1 VSEQTELPRTSA
13 KAVRQSESRDR
24 GLTRRGLS
32 LLLSW
37 ASLFIGFIVLP
48 VGYYGTIFMG
58 RTDTPPAPELWCH
71 VVLVCAANTFA
82 MVATARFIGRTDRN
96 ISTALTSFLIAHGAV
111 AFLTLAFRL
120 YYSNQLMLASTIVS
134 IIVPFAFI
142 LMKAKLAP
150 HRVALIGTWQPLAE
164 RLKAA
169 CDHFDG
175 EPQDLSAYDVVLVT
189 DATPSEAWAPA
200 ISRAMVRG
208 RTVRHLAEYL
218 EEERGIVSD
227 DHFHLEDLPRGGL
240 TSYKARKRAGDIVL
254 TLLIGLC
261 GAPFLA
267 LGMLVVFVTMGR
279 PIFFVQTRVG
289 MGGESFRMFK
299 LRTMTTSA
307 VDRADATGR
316 GDRRVTPLGALL
328 RRFRIDELPQLWNV
342 LKGDMSLIGP
352 RPEQVA
358 LTVAYTKDLP
368 AFAYRHLVR
377 PGITGWAQ
385 VRAGY
390 AADLAETKVKLSYDL
405 YYLKYFS
412 ASLDLQIVFR
422 TVVILLTGRGVR

>member
-1 VSEQTELPRTSA
+1 VSEQVELPRTSA
-13 KAVRQSESRDR
+13 QAVRQPHAREP
-24 GLTRRGLS
+24 GFTRRGLS

-37 ASLFIGFIVLP
+37 ASLFIGFLALP
-48 VGYYGTIFMG
+48 LIYYSAIFIG
-58 RTDTPPAPELWCH
+58 RTDTPPAPELWRH
-71 VVLVCAANTFA
+71 IMLVCTANTFT
-82 MVATARFIGRTDRN
+82 MIATARFVGRTDRN
-96 ISTALTSFLIAHGAV
+96 ISTALTSLMIAHGTV

-120 YYSNQLMLASTIVS
+120 YYSNQLMLASAIVS
-134 IIVPFAFI
+134 IAIPFAFI

-150 HRVALIGTWQPLAE
+150 HRVALIGAWQPLAE
-164 RLKAA
+164 RLKAS
-169 CDHFDG
+169 CDHFSG
-175 EPQDLSAYDVVLVT
+175 GPQDLGAYDVVLVT

-227 DHFHLEDLPRGGL
+227 DHFQLEDLPRGGL
-240 TSYKARKRAGDIVL
+240 TSYKARKRAMDIGL
-254 TLLIGLC
+254 TILIGLF
-261 GAPFLA
+261 GAPFLV
-267 LGMLVVFVTMGR
+267 LGMLATLLTIGR
-279 PIFFVQTRVG
+279 PIFFVQTRIG
-289 MGGESFRMFK
+289 LGGQSFRMFK
-299 LRTMTTSA
+299 LRTMTTSLIE
-307 VDRADATGR
+307 RSDATSR
-316 GDRRVTPLGALL
+316 DDRRITPLGAVL

-352 RPEQVA
+352 RPEQPA
-358 LTVAYTKDLP
+358 LTAVYTQDLP
-368 AFAYRHLVR
+368 SFAYRHLVR

-422 TVVILLTGRGVR
+422 TIVILLTGRGVR